1 MKKTSIIALAFVAM
15 VFGTIMLAEP
25 TSASPFFI
33 IGKHHGFARGKQS
46 NVAAPANS
54 LPATVKKNEAFR
66 SQDSN
71 PDYYPDYPDYP
82 ED

>member
-1 MKKTSIIALAFVAM
+1 MNKTSIIALAFVAM

>member
-33 IGKHHGFARGKQS
+33 IGKHHAFARGKQS